1 MFESSDVMIFGFITL
16 VLQIS
21 IIRFI
26 VLRMPYVNRITMV
39 QARTINGTLF
49 KTFRYAGI
57 LIIPAF
63 SLGVFALLLHFKE
76 ELKPYMGLSTSVL
89 SNNDE

>member
-1 MFESSDVMIFGFITL
+1 MFEWSDVMIFGFITL

-26 VLRMPYVNRITMV
+26 VLRMPYVKQVTMAEA
-39 QARTINGTLF
+39 QLMNGTMF

-57 LIIPAF
+57 LIIPVF
-63 SLGVFALLLHFKE
+63 SLVVFALLLQFKE
-76 ELKPYMGLSTSVL
+76 ELKPYMGLSYIGL
-89 SNNDE
+89 A